1 MPEIT
6 RTILARVRQYVGDR
20 RHSKR
25 QRVRLNFSL
34 SLSTSAQALNG
45 TRRVNML
52 DGYTSDISEN
62 GLALIVPQIT
72 LAEHHL
78 VGENRSLNVKLQ
90 LPDGPVEVV
99 AVPVRYER
107 LEEDQTETGY
117 LIGAKIISMPDA
129 DRERYSRY
137 VVALQQ
143 GKILSVEL

>member
-1 MPEIT
+1 MAEIT

-20 RHSKR
+20 RRSKR
-25 QRVRLNFSL
+25 QRVRLSFSL
-34 SLSTSAQALNG
+34 SLSAAAQGLNG
-45 TRRVNML
+45 TRRMNML
-52 DGYTSDISEN
+52 DGYTSDISES

-99 AVPVRYER
+99 ALPVRYER

-117 LIGAKIISMPDA
+117 LIGAKIISMPDH
-129 DRERYSRY
+129 DRERFSRY
-137 VVALQQ
+137 VAALQD
-143 GKILSVEL
+143 GRS

>member
-1 MPEIT
+1 MAEIT

-25 QRVRLNFSL
+25 QRVRLSFSL
-34 SLSTSAQALNG
+34 SLSTAAQGLNG
-45 TRRVNML
+45 TRRMNML

-117 LIGAKIISMPDA
+117 LIGAKIVSMPDP
-129 DRERYSRY
+129 DRERFSRF
-137 VVALQQ
+137 VVALQD
-143 GKILSVEL
+143 GRS